1 MWVRTIFPSDN
12 GRGSPAPEP
21 LPVFFVWINRRD
33 LCPVLWYSLDR
44 RRRVSGVNRL
54 NILVIDAQGG
64 GIGRQLVAAIKRAF
78 PEDRVTAVG
87 TNSIATSNMLKAGA
101 DFVATGENA
110 VVVNC
115 GRADVIVA
123 PIGAVIADAMLGE
136 ITPAMARAA
145 GQSRARRILLPIGHC
160 DNVVVGVRELSM
172 SQLVQET
179 VECLRAAREDCGQRR
194 K

>member
-1 MWVRTIFPSDN
+1 MNSV
-12 GRGSPAPEP
+12 
-21 LPVFFVWINRRD
+21 
-33 LCPVLWYSLDR
+33 
-44 RRRVSGVNRL
+44 

-64 GIGRQLVAAIKRAF
+64 GIGRQLVAAVKKVF

-87 TNSIATSNMLKAGA
+87 TNSIAAANMLKAGA

-145 GQSRARRILLPIGHC
+145 GQSRAKRILLPIGHC
-160 DNVVVGVRELSM
+160 DNVVAGVRELSM
-172 SQLVQET
+172 SQLVQEA
-179 VECLRAAREDCGQRR
+179 VECLRAAREDCGRQR

>member
-1 MWVRTIFPSDN
+1 MNSV
-12 GRGSPAPEP
+12 
-21 LPVFFVWINRRD
+21 
-33 LCPVLWYSLDR
+33 
-44 RRRVSGVNRL
+44 

-64 GIGRQLVAAIKRAF
+64 GIGRQLVAAVKKAF

-87 TNSIATSNMLKAGA
+87 TNSIAAATMLKAGA

-145 GQSRARRILLPIGHC
+145 GQSRAKRILLPIGHC
-160 DNVVVGVRELSM
+160 DNVVAGVRELSM
-172 SQLVQET
+172 SQLVQEA
-179 VECLRAAREDCGQRR
+179 VECLRAAREDCGRQR